1 MSIFMF
7 GKKKTEESS
16 ISQENL
22 QKILKDDAS
31 KYLITS
37 VPQSEIKT
45 LTTSREIKHLKKQIW
60 KFSRRY

>member
-1 MSIFMF
+1 MF